1 MKLQRSIK
9 LLPLLFTI
17 ITVSI
22 LLLLGFWQ
30 LQRLQDKNLLLKN
43 IGHNLNNQPLDIQLM
58 SQANIYSKINL
69 HGKFLTNHDIHLYRR
84 IASQH
89 GQDGYYLLSPFQT
102 NNNQLILVAR
112 GWFKSMYKSEI
123 SMGLSSSP
131 EQISG
136 IILAGEQ
143 KQFFIPGNDLKN
155 NIWFILD
162 LTQIA
167 QFLKLELPEFYL
179 LQLEP
184 DDLPD
189 FVKPILA
196 DNLTKIKNDHLE
208 YALTW
213 FILAISLIIIFIVY
227 ARKESN

>member
-1 MKLQRSIK
+1 MKLQKSIK
-9 LLPLLFTI
+9 LLPLLFTVI
-17 ITVSI
+17 AVSI
-22 LLLLGFWQ
+22 LLSLGFWQ
-30 LQRLQDKNLLLKN
+30 LQRLQDKNLLIKN
-43 IGHNLNNQPLDIQLM
+43 INYNLNNKPLDIQVM
-58 SQANIYSKINL
+58 NQANIYSKINI

-112 GWFKSMYKSEI
+112 GWFKSIYKPDI
-123 SMGLSSSP
+123 SKGFSSKQ

-136 IILAGEQ
+136 IVLTGEQ

-162 LTQIA
+162 LNQIA

-184 DDLPD
+184 DNLPD
-189 FVKPILA
+189 FVKPIPA

-208 YALTW
+208 YAFTW
-213 FILAISLIIIFIVY
+213 FILAISLIIIFIIYV
-227 ARKESN
+227 RKESN